1 MAEFFATPRS
11 CCARDDSSAGRGA
24 SVEEAN
30 SPSSGDLAFGNFS
43 PSARISAQDV
53 AIIYRRAQIELTALR
68 QDHDRSSLDIERQL
82 SALIES
88 QLAEA
93 AEIPRVDTDHLT
105 DSEKSFARLMGRDV
119 LAGRPLLRWKGS
131 DSRLT
136 EETLRSLLAELKL
149 RHASS
154 SGKATAADPAV
165 ERKNL
170 LDFAVSRAREL
181 SGINDNLRP
190 DELLEIEN
198 IVDMSMIPEAF
209 KFPTSPDTHVPA
221 KPPISPGSITPE
233 LRQRIFF
240 FLGEICTKVFP
251 LIGGLDANSRRLNL
265 VKFIKD
271 NPIALGV
278 AEALAEEI
286 VEQFIAENPGA
297 VQPNMPP
304 TTILVPTVTVSQPAI
319 TTVPNVVLPVPTRR
333 SCLSR
338 WWTSP

>member
-1 MAEFFATPRS
+1 MAEFVATPRS
-11 CCARDDSSAGRGA
+11 CRAQDDSSARGGG
-24 SVEEAN
+24 SLEEVN
-30 SPSSGDLAFGNFS
+30 SPSSADMASGRLR

-68 QDHDRSSLDIERQL
+68 QDYDRSSLDIERQL
-82 SALIES
+82 RALIES

-93 AEIPRVDTDHLT
+93 AEIPRGDTNHLT
-105 DSEKSFARLMGRDV
+105 GSEKSFARLMGRDV
-119 LAGRPLLRWKGS
+119 LAGRPSLRLKEP

-136 EETLRSLLAELKL
+136 QEMLRSLLAELKL
-149 RHASS
+149 RHASN
-154 SGKATAADPAV
+154 SGKPTATDPAV
-165 ERKNL
+165 ERKAL

-198 IVDMSMIPEAF
+198 IVDLSVIPEAF
-209 KFPTSPDTHVPA
+209 KFPTSPDTHGPA
-221 KPPISPGSITPE
+221 KPPVSPGSITPE

-265 VKFIKD
+265 VKFVKD
-271 NPIALGV
+271 NQTALGL

-286 VEQFIAENPGA
+286 VEQFLAENPGA
-297 VQPNMPP
+297 VQPNTPP
-304 TTILVPTVTVSQPAI
+304 TTILVPTVTVTQPAI

-338 WWTSP
+338 WWKSP